1 MLTCKV
7 RPVVHPTM
15 TVLLITN
22 YQLAITNIMYL
33 KTLHLRQ
40 FRNYFDQ
47 KVAFDAPK
55 TILVGN
61 NAQGKSNLLEA
72 VELLSTLKSHRVGR
86 DRDLILDSKPIGQID
101 ATLERQTGPIDLALT
116 LRSGGRRTLKLNGEP
131 LRRHLDFLS
140 VLNVVQFSCL
150 DLDLVRGGPEGRRNW
165 IDRLVIQLEPIY
177 AHILQQYN
185 QILRQ
190 RNALLKR
197 SKEIRKAE
205 FSESFDK
212 MQFLAP
218 ESPEPENKENLP
230 IPNSQFP
237 IPSSELALWDAQL
250 ATAGARVIRRRDRIL
265 ERLMP
270 LARKWHHSISG
281 SAEVLDV
288 KYEANIEV
296 GAELIAKDNLEGV
309 RQAFL
314 EKIQKRAI
322 AEQFQGTTL
331 VGPHRDDI
339 TFTINNTPARQYAS
353 QGQQRTLVL
362 ALKLAELQ
370 LIEEV
375 VGEAPLLLLDDVL
388 AELDLSRQ
396 NQLLE
401 TIQERFQTLI
411 TTTHLGAFDTQ
422 WLRQTQILSVVAGQ
436 INRF

>member
-1 MLTCKV
+1 
-7 RPVVHPTM
+7 
-15 TVLLITN
+15 
-22 YQLAITNIMYL
+22 MYL

-40 FRNYFDQ
+40 FRNYLDQ
-47 KVAFDAPK
+47 TVAFDAPK

-72 VELLSTLKSHRVGR
+72 VELLSTLKSHRVSR
-86 DRDLILDSKPIGQID
+86 DRDLILESKPIAQID
-101 ATLERQTGPIDLALT
+101 ATLERQTGAIDLALT
-116 LRSGGRRTLKLNGEP
+116 LRSGARRTLKLNGEP

-140 VLNVVQFSCL
+140 VINVVQFSCL

-177 AHILQQYN
+177 AHILHQYN

-197 SKEIRKAE
+197 SRETRKTE
-205 FSESFDK
+205 FSQSLDK
-212 MQFLAP
+212 MRFIGSETSEDQNIA
-218 ESPEPENKENLP
+218 ESPM
-230 IPNSQFP
+230 PNAQCPMPDSQSP

-270 LARKWHHSISG
+270 LARNWHGSISG
-281 SAEVLDV
+281 STEVLDV
-288 KYEANIEV
+288 KYDANIEV
-296 GAELIAKDNLEGV
+296 GPELIAKDNLEGV

-411 TTTHLGAFDTQ
+411 TTTHLGAFDSQ
-422 WLRQTQILSVVAGQ
+422 WLRQTQILSVVSGQ
-436 INRF
+436 INQF